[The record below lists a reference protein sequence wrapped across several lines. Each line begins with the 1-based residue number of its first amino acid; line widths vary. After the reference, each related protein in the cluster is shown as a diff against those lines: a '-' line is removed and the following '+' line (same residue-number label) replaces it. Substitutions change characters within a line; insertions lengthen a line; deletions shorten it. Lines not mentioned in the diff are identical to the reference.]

1 VTATIDISADG
12 AHDQDV
18 PQPEATGGYGLP
30 GQPAAGRPMVAI
42 EVLTAHPGNVRR
54 DIHLD
59 QEFLDSIAE
68 LGILTP
74 LRVTPAG
81 RSFRVIEGHRRLA
94 AAAGPGG
101 RPRAGRGTSSAGGLR
116 GRRAPP
122 VAPRADGSGRGDA
135 GRTAA
140 VDPAPAGGRRG
151 A

>member
-74 LRVTPAG
+74 LRITPAG
-81 RSFRVIEGHRRLA
+81 GGGYRVIEGHRRLA
-94 AAAGPGG
+94 AAEQLGHAEVPYD
-101 RPRAGRGTSSAGGLR
+101 L
-116 GRRAPP
+116 
-122 VAPRADGSGRGDA
+122 
-135 GRTAA
+135 AA
-140 VDPAPAGGRRG
+140 VNAFTAFELPGTA
-151 A
+151 